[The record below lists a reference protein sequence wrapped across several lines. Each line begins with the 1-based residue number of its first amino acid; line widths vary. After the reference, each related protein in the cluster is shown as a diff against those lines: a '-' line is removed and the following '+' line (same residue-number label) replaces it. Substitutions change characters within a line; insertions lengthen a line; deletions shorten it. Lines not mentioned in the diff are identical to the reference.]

1 MRRIWT
7 GLLVAGVLAQG
18 AVAAERVR
26 YLVQLKPGAEAAV
39 LAQSKGMGV
48 NWRCNC
54 PSNMRSHSGCL

>member
-18 AVAAERVR
+18 VMAAERAR

-39 LAQSKGMGV
+39 LAQSKGMGGELALQL
-48 NWRCNC
+48 
-54 PSNMRSHSGCL
+54 P